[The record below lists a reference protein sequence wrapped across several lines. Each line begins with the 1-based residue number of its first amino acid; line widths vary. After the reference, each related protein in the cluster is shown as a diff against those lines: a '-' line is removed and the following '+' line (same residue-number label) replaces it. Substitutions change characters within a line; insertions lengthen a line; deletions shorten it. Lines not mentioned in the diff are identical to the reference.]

1 LTEDK
6 RDDESRR
13 IEQAALHTEVIRH
26 PRQHLATFGIT
37 NIYYYIISE
46 PSYTELSDGAA
57 ETVIREGRV
66 IAERPK
72 IVTPYYLKHLE
83 GFSYDARQYFEKL
96 MMLHGPNAPGLFYT
110 YKNEPQ
116 GLNIVSN
123 SLPAVIDNLNDDLD
137 KKNDPLTAIIKGQD
151 DMWDVSL
158 LKFIYEITSRSVSTN
173 VAQLTAAGMLGMN
186 GGIPQSAR
194 KTIEEMFAQAYRGE
208 IKVHDLERELNR
220 WGAFE
225 EYQDRFFALVK
236 TGK

>member
-1 LTEDK
+1 MTEDR

-13 IEQAALHTEVIRH
+13 IEDAALHTEVIRH

-37 NIYYYIISE
+37 NIYYYILSE
-46 PSYTELSDGAA
+46 PSYAEFSGDNN

-72 IVTPYYLKHLE
+72 IVTPYYLAHLE
-83 GFSYDARQYFEKL
+83 GFSYDARQYFQKL

-110 YKNEPQ
+110 YKNEPK
-116 GLNIVSN
+116 GLNIVSKN
-123 SLPAVIDNLNDDLD
+123 LPAVIDSLNDDLD

-158 LKFIYEITSRSVSTN
+158 LKFIYEITSRSVQSN
-173 VAQLTAAGMLGMN
+173 VAQLSAAGLLGMS
-186 GGIPQSAR
+186 GGIPSGVRQI
-194 KTIEEMFAQAYRGE
+194 IEEMFAQAYRGE
-208 IKVHDLERELNR
+208 IKIHDLERELNR

-236 TGK
+236 SK

>member
-1 LTEDK
+1 MTED
-6 RDDESRR
+6 RMGRENER
-13 IEQAALHTEVIRH
+13 IEYAVLHTEIVRH

-37 NIYYYIISE
+37 NIYYYILSE
-46 PSYTELSDGAA
+46 PSYSEISNDTN

-72 IVTPYYLKHLE
+72 IVTPYYLTHLE

-110 YKNEPQ
+110 YKNEPK
-116 GLNIVSN
+116 GLNIVSKN
-123 SLPAVIDNLNDDLD
+123 LPAVIDSLNDDLD
-137 KKNDPLTAIIKGQD
+137 KKNNPLSAIIKGQD

-158 LKFIYEITSRSVSTN
+158 LKFIYEITSRSVQSN
-173 VAQLTAAGMLGMN
+173 VAQLSAAGMLGMN
-186 GGIPQSAR
+186 GGIPSGAR
-194 KTIEEMFAQAYRGE
+194 KTIEEMFGQAYRGE
-208 IKVHDLERELNR
+208 IKAHDLERELNR

-236 TGK
+236 GK